1 MKHCTQE
8 SPMMIRKYLP
18 ALMGLAVLAIVLS
31 PTALAVSVNSFTTDK
46 SSYTGGD
53 TGTANIV
60 FTNDQGAKIQ
70 ITTAAMAFNYYYQ
83 DGRVYT
89 QTFSQTGLSMN
100 VTDGSNSQTIA
111 VKFSLPVDIAAG
123 YFSPTVQVTFLQL
136 LNTGSWSQ
144 PRNDNGAATS
154 PLLVQS
160 AQYQSAVTLQ
170 YVFIATTVL
179 FAALAAYYAMRHQSL
194 KKPAN

>member
-1 MKHCTQE
+1 M
-8 SPMMIRKYLP
+8 S
-18 ALMGLAVLAIVLS
+18 LAVLAIVLS
-31 PTALAVSVNSFTTDK
+31 PAAFAVTVNSFSTDK
-46 SSYTGGD
+46 SSYVGGD
-53 TGTANIV
+53 TGTANVV

-70 ITTAAMAFNYYYQ
+70 ITTVTMTFSYYYQ

-89 QTFSQTGLSMN
+89 QTFTQSGLSQN
-100 VTDGSNSQTIA
+100 VTDAAASQPIG
-111 VKFSLPVDIAAG
+111 VKFSLPADIAAG
-123 YFSPTVQVTFLQL
+123 YFRPEVQVTFLQL

-154 PLLVQS
+154 ALLVQS

-179 FAALAAYYAMRHQSL
+179 FAALAGFYAMRHQSSKRL
-194 KKPAN
+194 TN

>member
-1 MKHCTQE
+1 MLTVRRPELAFRDSHGGQK
-8 SPMMIRKYLP
+8 IP
-18 ALMGLAVLAIVLS
+18 ACAMGLAVLAIMLA

-46 SSYTGGD
+46 SSYVGGD

-70 ITTAAMAFNYYYQ
+70 IMTVATTFNYYYQ
-83 DGRVYT
+83 DGRAYA

-100 VTDGSNSQTIA
+100 VTDGSNSQPIA
-111 VKFSLPVDIAAG
+111 VKFSLPVDIAPG
-123 YFSPTVQVTFLQL
+123 YFRPEVQVTFLQQ

-154 PLLVQS
+154 ALL
-160 AQYQSAVTLQ
+160 
-170 YVFIATTVL
+170 
-179 FAALAAYYAMRHQSL
+179 
-194 KKPAN
+194 

>member
-1 MKHCTQE
+1 
-8 SPMMIRKYLP
+8 MMFRKWLP
-18 ALMGLAVLAIVLS
+18 ALMGLAALAIVLS
-31 PTALAVSVNSFTTDK
+31 PAAFAVRVNSFSTDK
-46 SSYTGGD
+46 SSYVGGD

-70 ITTAAMAFNYYYQ
+70 ITGATMTFDYYYQ
-83 DGRVYT
+83 DGRLYT
-89 QTFSQTGLSMN
+89 QTFTQSGLSMN
-100 VTDGSNSQTIA
+100 VTDGSTSQPVA
-111 VKFSLPVDIAAG
+111 VKFSLPADIAAG
-123 YFSPTVQVTFLQL
+123 YFAPTVQVTFLQL

-160 AQYQSAVTLQ
+160 AQYQSTVTLQ

-179 FAALAAYYAMRHQSL
+179 FAALAGYFAIRHQSP
-194 KKPAN
+194 KKLTN

>member
-1 MKHCTQE
+1 
-8 SPMMIRKYLP
+8 MMLRKWLP
-18 ALMGLAVLAIVLS
+18 ALMGLAVIAIVLS
-31 PTALAVSVNSFTTDK
+31 PTALAVSVNSFSTDK
-46 SSYTGGD
+46 SSYVGGD

-70 ITTAAMAFNYYYQ
+70 ITSMTMTFDYYYQ

-89 QTFSQTGLSMN
+89 QTFTQTGLSMN
-100 VTDGSNSQTIA
+100 VTEGSTSQPIA
-111 VKFSLPVDIAAG
+111 VKFSLPADIAAG
-123 YFSPTVQVTFLQL
+123 YFRPEVQVTFLQL

-170 YVFIATTVL
+170 YLFIATTVL
-179 FAALAAYYAMRHQSL
+179 FAALAGYYAIRHQSA
-194 KKPAN
+194 KKLTS

>member
-1 MKHCTQE
+1 MTL
-8 SPMMIRKYLP
+8 RKCLP

-46 SSYTGGD
+46 SSYVGGD

-60 FTNDQGAKIQ
+60 FTNDQGATIH
-70 ITTAAMAFNYYYQ
+70 ITSVAMTFDYYYQ
-83 DGRVYT
+83 DGRLYT
-89 QTFSQTGLSMN
+89 QTFTQTGLSMN
-100 VTDGSNSQTIA
+100 VTNGSTSQPIA
-111 VKFSLPVDIAAG
+111 VKFSLPADVAAG
-123 YFSPTVQVTFLQL
+123 YFSPEVQVTFLQL

-154 PLLVQS
+154 PILIQS
-160 AQYQSAVTLQ
+160 TQYQSAVTLQ

-179 FAALAAYYAMRHQSL
+179 FAAVAAYFAVRHQSPS
-194 KKPAN
+194 KPSN

>member
-1 MKHCTQE
+1 
-8 SPMMIRKYLP
+8 MMLRKCLP

-46 SSYTGGD
+46 SSYVGGD

-60 FTNDQGAKIQ
+60 FTNDQGATIR
-70 ITTAAMAFNYYYQ
+70 ITTVTLTFGYYYQ

-89 QTFSQTGLSMN
+89 QTFTQTGLSMN
-100 VTDGSNSQTIA
+100 VTDGSASLPIA
-111 VKFSLPVDIAAG
+111 VKFSLPADIAAG
-123 YFSPTVQVTFLQL
+123 YFRPEVQVTFLQL

-144 PRNDNGAATS
+144 PRNDNGVATT
-154 PLLVQS
+154 PLLIQS

-179 FAALAAYYAMRHQSL
+179 FAAVAAYYAVRHQSP
-194 KKPAN
+194 KRPTN